1 MQDNMLGL
9 QALPSEEQYLKLQ
22 EERKLE
28 IQKRIAAERQATF
41 EAQQR
46 EKKAKEQREQ
56 KDAMQRNEQLK
67 QAEARERSGSQ
78 KLAGWIPNESSQI
91 NFNNT
96 DDPMIQQMNIIRS
109 YIKQAKQAG
118 KLDEVQ
124 MLEQNLKELQ
134 NEYLRQQRQ
143 NWS

>member
-1 MQDNMLGL
+1 
-9 QALPSEEQYLKLQ
+9 
-22 EERKLE
+22 
-28 IQKRIAAERQATF
+28 
-41 EAQQR
+41 
-46 EKKAKEQREQ
+46 
-56 KDAMQRNEQLK
+56 
-67 QAEARERSGSQ
+67 
-78 KLAGWIPNESSQI
+78 
-91 NFNNT
+91 
-96 DDPMIQQMNIIRS
+96 MIQQMNIIRS